1 MDTIHNSNTDELYHY
16 GRKGMKWYQNIF
28 SKDKSGSSGK
38 KSGDSD
44 DSEGG
49 NKAKPT
55 SVSSAKKAVKDM
67 SDEELNSAIKR
78 LELEKRYVD
87 LVKATTPKAE
97 PKNTDQNQ
105 NKNNSEKK
113 EKTLVDHGKEFVG
126 DVLKQSGKN
135 LAVQVINHYG
145 AQALNEAIAK
155 GNEKKVSKMSEQER
169 KFYEG
174 IPEVIFANNKK
185 K

>member
-1 MDTIHNSNTDELYHY
+1 MENNELYHY

-28 SKDKSGSSGK
+28 SKDKTGDSNK

-49 NKAKPT
+49 KKAG
-55 SVSSAKKAVKDM
+55 SGSDSSAPKTKSVKDM
-67 SDEELNSAIKR
+67 SDAELNEAIKR

-87 LVKATTPKAE
+87 LVKATSPK
-97 PKNTDQNQ
+97 PPQQSQNQ
-105 NKNNSEKK
+105 NQNNSKDDKK

-135 LAVQVINHYG
+135 LAVQTLNYYG
-145 AQALNEAIAK
+145 AQALNKAIAK
-155 GNEKKVSKMSEQER
+155 GNEEKLKKMSPEDRQ
-169 KFYEG
+169 FYES
-174 IPEVIFANNKK
+174 IPEVIFTNNKK

>member
-1 MDTIHNSNTDELYHY
+1 MDSIHNPNTDELYHY

-28 SKDKSGSSGK
+28 SKDKSGSSSQ

-49 NKAKPT
+49 AKAK
-55 SVSSAKKAVKDM
+55 SGSSSSKPKSVKDM
-67 SDEELNSAIKR
+67 SDAELNEAIKR

-87 LVKATTPKAE
+87 LVKATSPK
-97 PKNTDQNQ
+97 PPQQNQ
-105 NKNNSEKK
+105 NQNQNNSKDEKK
-113 EKTLVDHGKEFVG
+113 EKTLIDHGKEFVG

-135 LAVQVINHYG
+135 LAVQTLNYYG
-145 AQALNEAIAK
+145 AQALNKAIAK
-155 GNEKKVSKMSEQER
+155 GNEEKVKKMSPEER
-169 KFYEG
+169 KFYES
-174 IPEVIFANNKK
+174 IPEVIFTNNKK